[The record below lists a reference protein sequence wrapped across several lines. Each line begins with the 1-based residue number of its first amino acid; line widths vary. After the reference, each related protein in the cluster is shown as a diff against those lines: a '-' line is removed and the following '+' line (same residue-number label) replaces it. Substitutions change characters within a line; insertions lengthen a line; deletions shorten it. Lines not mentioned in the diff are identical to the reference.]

1 MVYHIDTKGELT
13 IYYFT
18 VSSFSL
24 IWRGNLAQYF
34 DNVDLK
40 SEIRKF
46 NVKIFDFSFSF
57 FSDNGVFCKDHLDF
71 GTRLLLES
79 IPWNEINGDILDV
92 GCGYGP
98 IGIIASRITNHS
110 VTMCDV
116 NKRAL
121 HLAKMNIK
129 ENNVDA
135 HVLESNCYE
144 NITGLFDTIITNPPI
159 RAGKKIVYEILF
171 DAKKHLTSDGKLFL
185 VIHKDQGA
193 KSVIKDLEKEYNVD
207 VLEKNKGFFVIKCK
221 IR

>member
-1 MVYHIDTKGELT
+1 M
-13 IYYFT
+13 
-18 VSSFSL
+18 
-24 IWRGNLAQYF
+24 AQYF
-34 DNVDLK
+34 DNVNLK

-46 NVKIFDFSFSF
+46 DVKIFDYNIPFY
-57 FSDNGVFCKDHLDF
+57 SDNGVFCKEHLDF
-71 GTRLLLES
+71 GTRLLLEN
-79 IPWNEINGDILDV
+79 IPWNEVTGDILDV

-98 IGIIASRITNHS
+98 IGIIASKITSNN

-121 HLAKMNIK
+121 HLACMNAK
-129 ENNVDA
+129 ENKADVT
-135 HVLESNCYE
+135 VLESNCYE
-144 NITGLFDTIITNPPI
+144 NINGVFDTIITNPPI

-171 DAKKHLTSDGKLFL
+171 GAKDYLIDNGKLFL

-193 KSVIKDLEKEYNVD
+193 KSLIKDLEKEYNVE

>member
-1 MVYHIDTKGELT
+1 M
-13 IYYFT
+13 
-18 VSSFSL
+18 
-24 IWRGNLAQYF
+24 AQYF

-46 NVKIFDFSFSF
+46 DVDILNNKFTFY
-57 FSDNGVFCKDHLDF
+57 SDNGVFCKEHLDF
-71 GTRLLLES
+71 GSRLLLEN
-79 IPWNEINGDILDV
+79 IPWNEITGSILDV

-98 IGIIASRITNHS
+98 IGIIASRLTGNK

-121 HLAKMNIK
+121 HLAKMNAK
-129 ENNVDA
+129 ENKIDALIIESDCYSNV
-135 HVLESNCYE
+135 SGKYN
-144 NITGLFDTIITNPPI
+144 TIITNPPI
-159 RAGKKIVYEILF
+159 RAGKKIVYDILF
-171 DAKKHLTSDGKLFL
+171 NAKEYLIPDGTLFL

-193 KSVIKDLEKEYNVD
+193 KSLIKDLEDAYNVQ

>member
-1 MVYHIDTKGELT
+1 M
-13 IYYFT
+13 
-18 VSSFSL
+18 
-24 IWRGNLAQYF
+24 AQYF

-46 NVKIFDFSFSF
+46 DADILNNKFTFY
-57 FSDNGVFCKDHLDF
+57 SDNGVFCKEHLDF
-71 GTRLLLES
+71 GSRLLLEN
-79 IPWNEINGDILDV
+79 IPWNEITGSILDV

-98 IGIIASRITNHS
+98 IGIIASRLTGNK

-121 HLAKMNIK
+121 HLAKMNAK
-129 ENNVDA
+129 ENKIDA
-135 HVLESNCYE
+135 LIIESDCYS
-144 NITGLFDTIITNPPI
+144 NISGKYSTIITNPPI
-159 RAGKKIVYEILF
+159 RAGKKIVYDILF
-171 DAKKHLTSDGKLFL
+171 SAKEYLIPDGTLFL

-193 KSVIKDLEKEYNVD
+193 KSLIKDLEDAYNVQ

>member
-1 MVYHIDTKGELT
+1 M
-13 IYYFT
+13 
-18 VSSFSL
+18 
-24 IWRGNLAQYF
+24 AQYF

-46 NVKIFDFSFSF
+46 DVDILNNKFTFY
-57 FSDNGVFCKDHLDF
+57 SDNGVFCKEHLDF
-71 GTRLLLES
+71 GSRLLLEN
-79 IPWNEINGDILDV
+79 IPWNEITGSILDV

-98 IGIIASRITNHS
+98 IGIIASRLTGNK

-121 HLAKMNIK
+121 HLAKMNAK
-129 ENNVDA
+129 ENKVDA
-135 HVLESNCYE
+135 LIIESDCYS
-144 NITGLFDTIITNPPI
+144 NISGKYSTIITNPPI
-159 RAGKKIVYEILF
+159 RAGKKIVYDILF
-171 DAKKHLTSDGKLFL
+171 NAKEYLIPDGTLFL

-193 KSVIKDLEKEYNVD
+193 KSLIKDLEDAYNVQ